1 MGLPSE
7 NNNNQR
13 RVNTPKVTRPIRP
26 KSPRP
31 HSPSPVSAP
40 VVHTKGKDRRKEKVT
55 PTPVPEPEL
64 EKELPKSK
72 IVITSSK
79 PNEVERQDTHDN
91 NARKSGKHL
100 RTRGARLR
108 RRWTEITGE
117 ECDLPKTL
125 KECQRLH
132 NDLLQADDESFE
144 NNEDQ
149 RAEDPEAGP
158 GPTTQANRKKERKIV
173 VPITAVDIHFEECP
187 VEENSAY
194 AFNVPVF
201 GHEYAEASYIPQL
214 ISASQPKI
222 KEVLQTELHKK
233 DQIKSAIVV
242 KCLYLLTKKDKEERE
257 DSDDFANKVYK
268 VKYHRGEMRPILLE
282 EDIDEYITLTVGE
295 IDKQVEE
302 ALLKGSGYTLERIE
316 EISIEAYTLN

>member
-144 NNEDQ
+144 NVYASTSSTKLEQ
-149 RAEDPEAGP
+149 H
-158 GPTTQANRKKERKIV
+158 PTQ
-173 VPITAVDIHFEECP
+173 
-187 VEENSAY
+187 
-194 AFNVPVF
+194 
-201 GHEYAEASYIPQL
+201 
-214 ISASQPKI
+214 
-222 KEVLQTELHKK
+222 
-233 DQIKSAIVV
+233 
-242 KCLYLLTKKDKEERE
+242 
-257 DSDDFANKVYK
+257 
-268 VKYHRGEMRPILLE
+268 
-282 EDIDEYITLTVGE
+282 
-295 IDKQVEE
+295 
-302 ALLKGSGYTLERIE
+302 
-316 EISIEAYTLN
+316 